1 MFKEKRK
8 RGQTRGLTPFDYDA
22 LKFFFLFL
30 ILFSNSAAKAVP
42 KDYRLV
48 PTLSVDIEAPAF
60 QKLTAASPGS
70 REAELAKIEYLLE
83 RIGNSPYNF
92 IRNGSRY
99 QGKRAEVH
107 LRWKYLRS
115 REQIKT
121 AEDFIQRVA
130 TRSKISGEAY
140 EVILPDKT
148 HHPLRE
154 FLSEEIHLLNQ
165 ALEEKH

>member
-1 MFKEKRK
+1 MFKKEKRN
-8 RGQTRGLTPFDYDA
+8 QISGLSP
-22 LKFFFLFL
+22 FFLVLLL
-30 ILFSNSAAKAVP
+30 ICGAAKPVP

-48 PTLSVDIEAPAF
+48 PTLSVDTETAAF
-60 QKLTAASPGS
+60 QKAVAAQPDS

-92 IRNGSRY
+92 MRNGSRY

-107 LRWKYLRS
+107 LRWKFLRS

-148 HHPLRE
+148 RHPLRE
-154 FLSEEIHLLNQ
+154 FLSEELRLLNQ
-165 ALEEKH
+165 ALEEKR

>member
-1 MFKEKRK
+1 MFKKEEK
-8 RGQTRGLTPFDYDA
+8 GQTRGLTLFGYDA
-22 LKFFFLFL
+22 LIFFLLFL
-30 ILFSNSAAKAVP
+30 ILFSNSAAKPVL

-48 PTLSVDIEAPAF
+48 PTLSVDTEAPAF
-60 QKLTAASPGS
+60 QKLAAASPGS

-107 LRWKYLRS
+107 LRWKFLRS

-130 TRSKISGEAY
+130 TRSKISGEVY

-148 HHPLRE
+148 RHPLRE
-154 FLSEEIHLLNQ
+154 FLSEELRLLNQ
-165 ALEEKH
+165 ALEEKR